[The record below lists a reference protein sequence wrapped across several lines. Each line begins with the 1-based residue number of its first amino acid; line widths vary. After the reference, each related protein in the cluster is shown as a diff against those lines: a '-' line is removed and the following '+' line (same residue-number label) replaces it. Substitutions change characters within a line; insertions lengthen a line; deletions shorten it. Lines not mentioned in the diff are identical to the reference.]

1 MVSKNFAKG
10 QYVVYATNGLC
21 CVEDIK
27 YISFISGKEE
37 KLHYILKPVKG
48 SSSVIY
54 VPADNDNLMAKMR
67 PAMTKED
74 IDSLLLSVKDKQLI
88 WDEDRKARVDNFH
101 DILINGVSENLLLMI
116 SCIYIKKQELMALGK
131 TLPASYSKMLENAEK
146 LVEEEFS
153 YALDIAPSD
162 VGKYIRDFFE

>member
-1 MVSKNFAKG
+1 MVGKSFVKG

-27 YISFISGKEE
+27 YISFISGEKE
-37 KLHYILKPVKG
+37 KLHYVLKPVKG

-74 IDSLLLSVKDKQLI
+74 IDSLLFSIKDKHLA
-88 WDEDRKARVDNFH
+88 WEEDRKVRVDNFH
-101 DILINGVSENLLLMI
+101 DILINGVSEDLLLMI
-116 SCIYIKKQELMALGK
+116 SCIYIKKQDLIALNK
-131 TLPASYSKMLENAEK
+131 TLPASDSKMLENAEK

-153 YALDIAPSD
+153 FALGIEPSE

>member
-1 MVSKNFAKG
+1 MVGKSFVKG

-21 CVEDIK
+21 CVENIK
-27 YISFISGKEE
+27 YISFISGEKE
-37 KLHYILKPVKG
+37 KLHYVLKPVKG

-74 IDSLLLSVKDKQLI
+74 IDSLLFSIKDKHLD
-88 WDEDRKARVDNFH
+88 WEEDRKVRVDTFH
-101 DILINGVSENLLLMI
+101 DILINGVSEDLLLMI
-116 SCIYIKKQELMALGK
+116 SCIYIKKQDLIALNK
-131 TLPASYSKMLENAEK
+131 TLPASDSKMLENAEK

-153 YALDIAPSD
+153 FALGIEPSE
-162 VGKYIRDFFE
+162 VGKYIRNFFG

>member
-1 MVSKNFAKG
+1 MVNKNFVKG

-27 YISFISGKEE
+27 NISFISGEKE

-54 VPADNDNLMAKMR
+54 VPADNNNLMEKMR

-74 IDSLLLSVKDKQLI
+74 IDSLLLSVKDKQLT
-88 WDEDRKARVDNFH
+88 WEEDRKVRVDNFH
-101 DILINGVSENLLLMI
+101 DILINPSRT
-116 SCIYIKKQELMALGK
+116 ELA
-131 TLPASYSKMLENAEK
+131 
-146 LVEEEFS
+146 
-153 YALDIAPSD
+153 
-162 VGKYIRDFFE
+162 